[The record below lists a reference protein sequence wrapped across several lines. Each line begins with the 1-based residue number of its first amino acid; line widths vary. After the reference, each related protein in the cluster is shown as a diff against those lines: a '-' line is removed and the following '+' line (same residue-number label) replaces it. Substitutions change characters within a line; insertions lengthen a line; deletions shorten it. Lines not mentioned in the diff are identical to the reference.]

1 MTGVLSATGASTSSV
16 ALATAV
22 GAAAISLLV
31 AIGTQVT
38 LSVRESHARR
48 YERRRAA
55 LVDAQNAGVTLRGRL
70 RDYGLVS
77 RADAGRPSA
86 ELGQAERRYDDA
98 RALLDVTL
106 SRVEDRFVVAA
117 TRSWLSAAEV
127 SFISS
132 SEVPAARE
140 QQSWDAVNAAIGSA
154 LQSKNGTAG
163 RR

>member
-70 RDYGLVS
+70 R
-77 RADAGRPSA
+77 
-86 ELGQAERRYDDA
+86 
-98 RALLDVTL
+98 
-106 SRVEDRFVVAA
+106 RVEDRFVVAA